1 MGFPERQ
8 LVTAVVDLA
17 DFTHRVRGMDAPA
30 IAAVVDRFYH
40 QVHDAA
46 AEHGGRVVKHLGDGC
61 LVVFPAEG
69 AVRAVDFVESL
80 RSQVEEMTTPSG
92 ARLGLGANIHLST
105 VADGEFGPD
114 RRYDVV
120 GAGVIHTFRMGGG
133 EGVRIS
139 EPVYR
144 KLPSDRRSAWTKRQ
158 PPATYTRAAS

>member
-8 LVTAVVDLA
+8 LVTVVVDLA
-17 DFTHRVRGMDAPA
+17 NFTHSVRGMDAPA
-30 IAAVVDRFYH
+30 IAGLVDRFYH

-46 AEHGGRVVKHLGDGC
+46 ADHGGRVVKHLGDGC
-61 LVVFPAEG
+61 LVVFPADQ
-69 AVRAVDFVESL
+69 AVDAVDFVESL
-80 RSQVEEMTTPSG
+80 RSHVEDMATPSG
-92 ARLGLGANIHLST
+92 GRLGLGANIHLST
-105 VADGEFGPD
+105 VAEGELGPD

-133 EGVRIS
+133 EGIRIS

-144 KLPSDRRSAWTKRQ
+144 KLPSERRSGWTKRQ